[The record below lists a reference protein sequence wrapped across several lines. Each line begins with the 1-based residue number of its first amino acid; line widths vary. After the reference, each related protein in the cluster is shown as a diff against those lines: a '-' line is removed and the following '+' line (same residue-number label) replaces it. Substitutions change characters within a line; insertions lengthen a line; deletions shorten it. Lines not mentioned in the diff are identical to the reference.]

1 MSLIRL
7 LLTLLNLLPLRHRI
21 LIECTNFKQGTQQSA
36 GEEDVIVMVTLLND
50 GKKILVKPYSAT
62 EECD

>member
-36 GEEDVIVMVTLLND
+36 GEEDVIVEWENLRAVERRKED
-50 GKKILVKPYSAT
+50 P
-62 EECD
+62 C